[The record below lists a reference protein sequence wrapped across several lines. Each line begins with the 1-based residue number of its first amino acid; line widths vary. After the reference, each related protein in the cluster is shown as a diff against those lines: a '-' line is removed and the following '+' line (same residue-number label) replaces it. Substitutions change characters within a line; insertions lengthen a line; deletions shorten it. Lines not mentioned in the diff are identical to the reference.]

1 MEKSQNHLAVIQLK
15 LLGYSIENIRKA
27 LPKLTGIEHKDAAKI
42 VETSRQNIT
51 HHIGGN
57 RKNPE
62 IQANIAKVYNVP
74 VEELFHGP
82 EKTHAN

>member
-1 MEKSQNHLAVIQLK
+1 MEKSRNHLAVIQLK
-15 LLGYSIENIRKA
+15 LLGYPIKNIRKA
-27 LPKLTGIEHKDAAKI
+27 LPKLTDIEHKDAAKI
-42 VETSRQNIT
+42 AKTSRESIT
-51 HHIGGN
+51 QHIGGK

-62 IQANIAKVYNVP
+62 IQANIAKIYKVP